1 MVRVYNMYMWLLTNY
16 CVGGCV
22 DNAVLHLSTCAERV
36 AITKAVSEGFNLILA
51 VAIASYVMRV
61 CVYMCV
67 TYCNNYVKTKVSR
80 STYLMVGEEPHYH
93 FVL

>member
-36 AITKAVSEGFNLILA
+36 AITKAVSEGFNLISA
-51 VAIASYVMRV
+51 VAIASYVMWV
-61 CVYMCV
+61 CVCV
-67 TYCNNYVKTKVSR
+67 CVQHIVICKNKSKQINV
-80 STYLMVGEEPHYH
+80 LNGGEEPHYH